1 MAANATTI
9 DTATTNA
16 QAAHHGPSM
25 GSVLIGTGLTL
36 ASLILIPAISQSMGM
51 GPSLTSAVR
60 VALMKAS
67 NKV

>member
-1 MAANATTI
+1 MATT
-9 DTATTNA
+9 TTVTTNA
-16 QAAHHGPSM
+16 PTTKTQEAPGM

-36 ASLILIPAISQSMGM
+36 ASLIIIPAISQSLGM